1 MRKFVV
7 VTLVLVGTVL
17 FSVRWILA
25 QEADELRE
33 RAAAMKREAT
43 ELLERGRKE
52 EALDLQ
58 RGIEKLLR
66 VADERDSKTKK
77 LKSPAE
83 AKQRFGE
90 TGERINHIRQ
100 AAKHLSAAGME
111 DMAEEL
117 RKQAI
122 RAEEELKREF
132 SGKEEK
138 TRRVEGDTDDLRSD
152 LRRLREQ
159 IEKLRSEVSELREQV
174 KR

>member
-33 RAAAMKREAT
+33 RAATMKREAT

-111 DMAEEL
+111 DMADGRNLALLQQRNQAGGKLL
-117 RKQAI
+117 RHRI
-122 RAEEELKREF
+122 DREHRC
-132 SGKEEK
+132 
-138 TRRVEGDTDDLRSD
+138 TRYGFCWW
-152 LRRLREQ
+152 RRPLSAR
-159 IEKLRSEVSELREQV
+159 
-174 KR
+174 